1 MKLHPIQQRLLEILK
16 RNDLEPI
23 TIRKIQEDLQ
33 VSSTSVVQ
41 HHIFQL
47 EKKGY
52 IRRNPSNPRDYQVL
66 ADNPDR
72 QVTFLNLY
80 GLAQCGPNG
89 SLLDGDPVERVPIS
103 TRILG
108 FNSSEAFLVKARGKS
123 MAPKINDGDLV
134 IAKKSSEAENG
145 NIIICVNKG
154 EALIKKIQKMTF
166 STGQRAIN
174 LISLNQDYSPFP
186 ADEED
191 FHIEGVVRGV
201 LSYSI

>member
-1 MKLHPIQQRLLEILK
+1 MDIHPVQQKLLKLLKQNEF
-16 RNDLEPI
+16 EPL
-23 TIRKIQEDLQ
+23 TIRKLQEELG

-52 IRRNPSNPRDYQVL
+52 LRRNPANPRDYQIL
-66 ADNPDR
+66 ADEPDK

-89 SLLDGDPVERVPIS
+89 SILDGDPIDRIPIS

-108 FNSSEAFLVKARGKS
+108 FSSSEAFLVKSRGKS
-123 MAPKINDGDLV
+123 MLPKINDGDLI
-134 IAKKSSEAENG
+134 IAKKAKDAADNS
-145 NIIICVNKG
+145 IVVCVNRG

-166 STGQRAIN
+166 SNGEKTYY
-174 LISLNQDYSPFP
+174 LISLNHEFKPF
-186 ADEED
+186 AANED
-191 FHIEGVVRGV
+191 FRIEGIVRGI
-201 LSYSI
+201 LSYSV